1 MAARAMWKAVLRLD
15 DVQVPVKLYAGVE
28 DRGVHFR
35 LLHERDRVP
44 VRQELVD
51 PDTDDPVPREDVR
64 KGVPLPDREAFA
76 VLSEGDLEA
85 LEPEPSRDIDVQAF
99 VPPDVLD
106 HRWYDRPYYLGPDG
120 AAADYAALVEALRAS
135 GREGVARWV
144 MRKKEYRGA
153 LRVHEGALVLVSL
166 RPASRVVAGGEVS
179 VPQGRDLE
187 PAELELA
194 QRLIASLEGPFE
206 PERWTDEHRERLL
219 ELIDAKASGKTIDIE
234 PHRRTRAEGASL
246 REALEA
252 SLASA

>member
-51 PDTDDPVPREDVR
+51 PDTDEPVPREDVR

-76 VLSEGDLEA
+76 LLSESDLEG
-85 LEPEPSRDIDVQAF
+85 LEPEPSREIDVQAF
-99 VPPDVLD
+99 VRSDLLD

-120 AAADYAALVEALRAS
+120 GAGDYVALVEALRSS

-153 LRVHEGALVLVSL
+153 LRVHEHALVLVSL
-166 RPASRVVAGGEVS
+166 RPSSQVVARGELS
-179 VPQGRDLE
+179 APPGRDLE

-219 ELIDAKASGKTIDIE
+219 ELIEAKASGKTIEME
-234 PHRRTRAEGASL
+234 PYRRKLAEGGSL